1 MEVLNNVW
9 TALTTPNEGLIN
21 VSSIPIICFIELPLI
36 MYMFIY
42 FLNISANKYKKFMY
56 IFLMTIVSIL
66 SNFFIPEP
74 INVIFN
80 YCLALFIIKLIFKLN
95 FLKSFIAM
103 IVPAVTF
110 ALVNVLLMNPFISLS
125 NITYDQIITV
135 PIYRYLYLLC
145 TYSLFALIVIFLKYK
160 KFALIILE
168 EFDIKTKSILFINL
182 IFGFIS
188 IILQLFLT
196 VYYINALPV
205 LITVISSISLLS
217 YFGISIYSLTRV
229 TKLVIKTQELENAE
243 AYNRSLSILHDNV
256 RGFKHD
262 FDNIVATIGGYVKTN
277 DMEGL
282 KKYYYQLED
291 DCQRVNNVAALNP
304 NLINNPGIFYLL
316 SSKYHE
322 ADSKNIKINLEI
334 FLDLNSL
341 NMKIYEFSR
350 ILGILLDRKM

>member
-182 IFGFIS
+182 I
-188 IILQLFLT
+188 
-196 VYYINALPV
+196 
-205 LITVISSISLLS
+205 
-217 YFGISIYSLTRV
+217 
-229 TKLVIKTQELENAE
+229 
-243 AYNRSLSILHDNV
+243 
-256 RGFKHD
+256 
-262 FDNIVATIGGYVKTN
+262 
-277 DMEGL
+277 
-282 KKYYYQLED
+282 
-291 DCQRVNNVAALNP
+291 
-304 NLINNPGIFYLL
+304 
-316 SSKYHE
+316 
-322 ADSKNIKINLEI
+322 
-334 FLDLNSL
+334 
-341 NMKIYEFSR
+341 
-350 ILGILLDRKM
+350 